1 MPEVLSSEFKTKET
15 TMKSYEKCVK
25 LLSYGPCVA
34 LIGSLLIGSPQGFA
48 QNAESSPSE
57 PLRLTV
63 APHTSSA
70 VPTELRWKLIPWV
83 RLSSSTGVPF
93 PGCSFT

>member
-1 MPEVLSSEFKTKET
+1 
-15 TMKSYEKCVK
+15 MKSYEKCVR

-34 LIGSLLIGSPQGFA
+34 LIGSLLIGSPQGLA

-63 APHTSSA
+63 APPQVFADRDEDSA
-70 VPTELRWKLIPWV
+70 QSNLRAA
-83 RLSSSTGVPF
+83 RGRRQ
-93 PGCSFT
+93 